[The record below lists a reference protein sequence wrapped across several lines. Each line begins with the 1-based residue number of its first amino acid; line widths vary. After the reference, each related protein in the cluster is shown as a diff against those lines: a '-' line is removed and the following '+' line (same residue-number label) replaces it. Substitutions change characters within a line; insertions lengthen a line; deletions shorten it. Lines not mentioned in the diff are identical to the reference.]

1 MITLINLSFIE
12 EVFLYISPGSPQYAD
27 SEIAADE
34 IAAKKLAANAK
45 GRYFNSPPRISPP
58 PVYAD
63 A

>member
-1 MITLINLSFIE
+1 M
-12 EVFLYISPGSPQYAD
+12 GSPQYAA

-45 GRYFNSPPRISPP
+45 GRYFKSPLRISPP